1 MRAYIL
7 LLMAAVLAAVASSA
21 PARAE
26 VRKFVTICGRN
37 EQGVRLCPSFAL
49 MLTPP
54 EGWVE
59 DAAAS
64 KQNGVQMLVPRGQ
77 TFGSA
82 ETAIYV
88 KVSYRTDKNQPL
100 SDFVRT
106 SQERWRKAVPD
117 TTIAALPEQLRDNG
131 KPAFLLFRYENPS
144 RPQQAHEIV
153 AFGLDADKDGN
164 EYVLMIVATT
174 GAKKFL
180 ERADGPYKA
189 FLRAH

>member
-1 MRAYIL
+1 MRARIVL
-7 LLMAAVLAAVASSA
+7 LAAVLAAVASSA

-26 VRKFVTICGRN
+26 VRKFVNICGRN

-88 KVSYRTDKNQPL
+88 KVSYRADKNQPL

-117 TTIAALPEQLRDNG
+117 TTIAALPEQPRDNG

-153 AFGLDADKDGN
+153 AFGLDSDKDGN
-164 EYVLMIVATT
+164 DYVLTVVIT
-174 GAKKFL
+174 GSAKKFL
-180 ERADGPYKA
+180 ERADEPYKA